1 MDTEEEQSRRS
12 NQLRVSTGPVK
23 SAEDQIP
30 ARKEEASGQELP
42 AQNLQLPY

>member
-1 MDTEEEQSRRS
+1 VSRR
-12 NQLRVSTGPVK
+12 PVK

-30 ARKEEASGQELP
+30 AHKEEASGQELP